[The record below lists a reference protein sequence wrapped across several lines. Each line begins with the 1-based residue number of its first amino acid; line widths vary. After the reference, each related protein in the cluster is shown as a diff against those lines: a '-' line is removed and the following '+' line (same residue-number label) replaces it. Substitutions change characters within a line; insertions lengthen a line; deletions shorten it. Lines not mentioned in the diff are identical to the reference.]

1 MSCPRLRQASSLWN
15 KPSNKVERR
24 TRRDMPLHGV
34 FSGRR
39 GDVRLTCET
48 VLHFPEDKEVRD
60 PAHARLAKK
69 IAARK
74 ALKEQSAVVSV
85 ASPGKGEHVLW
96 PLYQFALQVNAK
108 YWTCVCGCVQ
118 RARRLVGRTSC
129 VFAILLSMYA
139 APAGSTIKIGRL
151 ARSDGQLPIG
161 ALTITRIL
169 MIIGPTV
176 NNRNNRL

>member
-1 MSCPRLRQASSLWN
+1 MSHLRRSRSPTITQEGRQA
-15 KPSNKVERR
+15 E
-24 TRRDMPLHGV
+24 MPLHGV

-39 GDVRLTCET
+39 ADVRLICET

-96 PLYQFALQVNAK
+96 PLYQFARKKQLELELAFRERMKVLMYIQSELMHL
-108 YWTCVCGCVQ
+108 GVQ
-118 RARRLVGRTSC
+118 EP
-129 VFAILLSMYA
+129 LLESAGLSA
-139 APAGSTIKIGRL
+139 ATPGTGEQA
-151 ARSDGQLPIG
+151 
-161 ALTITRIL
+161 
-169 MIIGPTV
+169 
-176 NNRNNRL
+176 N